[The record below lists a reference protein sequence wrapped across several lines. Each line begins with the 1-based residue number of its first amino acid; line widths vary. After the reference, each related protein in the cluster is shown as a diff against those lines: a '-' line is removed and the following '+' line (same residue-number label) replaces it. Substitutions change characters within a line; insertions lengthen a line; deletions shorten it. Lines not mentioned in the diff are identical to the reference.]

1 MKVVFFGT
9 PEYAVPSL
17 QALIDSRHEV
27 VAVVSQPDK
36 PRGRSNK
43 VVSTPVKELAQ
54 EHNIRVFQYEKIR
67 KDDISELLEISADIY
82 VTCAY
87 GQILGENILFA
98 KKYGVVNLHG
108 SLLPKYRGASPVQC
122 ALIGGETM
130 TGVTILKSNVGM
142 DDGEI
147 VTSREIDISA
157 DDNAITL
164 FDKLS
169 KLSAEMIVPTL
180 DDIESGK
187 AIYTPQDDSL
197 ATSCSMF
204 KSDMGIVDFGWSAQK
219 IVGLIKGLAMWP
231 NVRITIDDVYFKLY
245 NARISYLQVRDFEGA
260 SDGEVLV
267 ADNKQGLHIK
277 CSDGIIEITEL
288 LPINSKK
295 MTAKSYLNGKIIKVG
310 SIAK

>member
-9 PEYAVPSL
+9 PEYAVPVLKS
-17 QALIDSRHEV
+17 LIDSRHEV

-36 PRGRSNK
+36 AKGRSNK
-43 VVSTPVKELAQ
+43 IVPTPVKALAM
-54 EHNIRVFQYEKIR
+54 EHNIQVFQYEKIR
-67 KDDISELLEISADIY
+67 KEDISELLSIDADIY

-87 GQILGENILFA
+87 GQILGENVLFA

-122 ALIGGETM
+122 ALIGREKQ
-130 TGVTILKSNVGM
+130 TGVTILKSGIGL
-142 DDGEI
+142 DDGPI
-147 VTSREIDISA
+147 LDNKAIDIGE

-169 KLSAEMIVPTL
+169 ILSAEMIVPFL
-180 DDIESGK
+180 DKLEKGEVSEI
-187 AIYTPQDDSL
+187 AQDEHF
-197 ATSCSMF
+197 ATHCSMLTPDLGVIDF
-204 KSDMGIVDFGWSAQK
+204 NKSAEE

-231 NVRITIDDVYFKLY
+231 NARITIDDVYFKLY
-245 NARISYLQVRDFEGA
+245 NAKVSKVEIDKNCENGA
-260 SDGEVLV
+260 IVV
-267 ADNKQGLHIK
+267 ANNKEGLHIK
-277 CSDGIIEITEL
+277 CGSGVIEITEL

-295 MTAKSYLNGKIIKVG
+295 MSAKSYLNGKVIKIG